1 MKYGIDP
8 VHFGVILTAN
18 MAIGMFTPPFGLN
31 LIVASAV
38 TKMPMEKLLPGC
50 IPFFI
55 ASLIALFL
63 ITYVEPISMWLP
75 NLIY

>member
-1 MKYGIDP
+1 
-8 VHFGVILTAN
+8 

-31 LIVASAV
+31 LIVASSV

-55 ASLIALFL
+55 VSLIALFL